1 MTHVRNA
8 AFTLLGALWGDAVL
22 DDGSILSPCRPQEC
36 SPNEAHQTRKGRL
49 IRWLIESI
57 DADKVAGLNLGDGVE
72 EDSCALILKYLLEG
86 NVHTAVKTA
95 VSSGQFEL

>member
-8 AFTLLGALWGDAVL
+8 AFTLLDALWGDATL
-22 DDGSILSPCRPQEC
+22 DDGSTLSPCQPREC
-36 SPNEAHQTRKGRL
+36 SLNEAHQTRKGRL

-57 DADKVAGLNLGDGVE
+57 DADKQAGLNLDGNV

-86 NVHTAVKTA
+86 NVRTAVKTA
-95 VSSGQFEL
+95 VSSGQFKL